1 MGRVARTQMTIV
13 PHADQTHPEVVV
25 SVSGLV
31 HRFDDGSTLDFGPAD
46 IVISTGETV
55 AIVGPNGS
63 GKSTLLGHILGLD
76 VPYSGTVTA
85 LGVPAHTLDS
95 RGRQAVVGI
104 LQNPDDQVFGPSVLD
119 DVAYGPSNWGD
130 DRRTVSQ
137 MVDRAL
143 RRFGLG
149 DKADKIAHALSS
161 GERRRV
167 ALAAAF
173 VGWSADAPE
182 RIRLV
187 VMDEPFE
194 ALDLWAHA
202 ALRDLLTEIRHA
214 GRTAVVFTTHDLESV
229 PSLADRLI
237 VLGSG
242 GRVVADGN
250 PLDILG
256 RPGAIGGVTVA
267 GGVDVPDG
275 LELRRP
281 ALMRLRD
288 ALACEGIVVDPTVDP
303 HVMARQLAAIV
314 SARS

>member
-1 MGRVARTQMTIV
+1 MTNV
-13 PHADQTHPEVVV
+13 PHADQSRSEVVV

-46 IVISTGETV
+46 LTICAGETV

-63 GKSTLLGHILGLD
+63 GKSTLLGHVLGLD
-76 VPYSGTVTA
+76 VPYSGVVTA

-95 RGRQAVVGI
+95 RRRQAVVGI
-104 LQNPDDQVFGPSVLD
+104 LQHPDDQVFGPSVRD
-119 DVAYGPSNWGD
+119 DVAYGPSNWGG
-130 DRRTVSQ
+130 DRRAVAE

-143 RRFGLG
+143 GRFGLS

-182 RIRLV
+182 RVRLV

-194 ALDLWAHA
+194 ALDLWADA

-229 PSLADRLI
+229 PARADRLI
-237 VLGSG
+237 VLGPG

-250 PLDILG
+250 PLDVLG
-256 RPGAIGGVTVA
+256 SPGAIGGANVN
-267 GGVDVPDG
+267 GGIDVPDD
-275 LELRRP
+275 LEMRRP

-288 ALACEGIVVDPTVDP
+288 ALAREGIVVDPTVDP
-303 HVMARQLAAIV
+303 DVMARQLAAIV